1 MKTHYEIDGYLTESG
16 ALETREVTS
25 RTSTALRVGEKMS
38 KQYPYVEVV
47 LLVTDDE
54 GDPENFSVVQVWR
67 NGKKT
72 IKK

>member
-1 MKTHYEIDGYLTESG
+1 MKTHYEIDGYFTESG
-16 ALETREVTS
+16 QLETREVTK
-25 RTSTALRVGEKMS
+25 RTSTALRLGEKMS
-38 KQYPYVEVV
+38 EQYPYVEVV
-47 LLVTDDE
+47 LLVTDDY

>member
-16 ALETREVTS
+16 TLETREVTK

-67 NGKKT
+67 NGVKQLK
-72 IKK
+72 

>member
-16 ALETREVTS
+16 ALETREVTH

-38 KQYPYVEVV
+38 KQYPYVEIV

>member
-16 ALETREVTS
+16 ALETREVTKS
-25 RTSTALRVGEKMS
+25 TSTALRVGEKMS
-38 KQYPYVEVV
+38 KRYPYVEVV

>member
-1 MKTHYEIDGYLTESG
+1 MKTHYEIDGYLTEG
-16 ALETREVTS
+16 EALETREVTK

-54 GDPENFSVVQVWR
+54 GYPENFSVVQVWR

>member
-1 MKTHYEIDGYLTESG
+1 MKTHYESDGYLTESG
-16 ALETREVTS
+16 ALETREVTK

-38 KQYPYVEVV
+38 KRYPYVEVV